1 MSRTT
6 TFKGILGTKLG
17 MTQIFD
23 ENARVVP
30 VTVVQAGPCTVT
42 QVKSPERDGYAAVQL
57 AFGEVKRG
65 RVTKPRAGHFAKAG
79 VEPRR
84 HLVELRTA
92 DAADYTPGQELKA
105 DVFEPG
111 DRLDV
116 VGVSKGKGFAG
127 VMKRHGFKG
136 LSASHG
142 TERKHRSPGSV
153 GACATPSRIFK
164 GMRMAG
170 HMGHQRVTVLN
181 LEVVKVDPE
190 RNLLLVK
197 GAVPGPKRGLVMLRS
212 SVKGAGGSAGAAATP
227 GSSKGVRA

>member
-6 TFKGILGTKLG
+6 TYKGLLGTKLG

-23 ENARVVP
+23 QNARVVP
-30 VTVVQAGPCTVT
+30 VTVIQAGPCTVT

-57 AFGEVKRG
+57 AYGEVKPKA
-65 RVTKPRAGHFAKAG
+65 VTKPRAGHFAKAG
-79 VEPRR
+79 AEPRR
-84 HLVELRTA
+84 HLVELRTT
-92 DAADYTPGQELKA
+92 DAGDYTLGQELKA
-105 DVFEPG
+105 DVFAPG

-136 LSASHG
+136 LGASHG

-153 GACATPSRIFK
+153 GACATPARIFK
-164 GMRMAG
+164 GMHMAG

-181 LEVVKVDPE
+181 LEVVKVDPD
-190 RNLLLVK
+190 RNLLLIK

-212 SVKGAGGSAGAAATP
+212 SVKAVQG
-227 GSSKGVRA
+227 

>member
-6 TFKGILGTKLG
+6 TYKGLLGTKLG

-23 ENARVVP
+23 QNARVVP
-30 VTVVQAGPCTVT
+30 VTVIQAGPCTVT

-57 AFGEVKRG
+57 AYGEVKPKA
-65 RVTKPRAGHFAKAG
+65 VNKPRAGQFTKAG
-79 VEPRR
+79 VDPRR

-92 DAADYTPGQELKA
+92 DAGDYTLGQELKT
-105 DVFEPG
+105 DVFAPG

-136 LSASHG
+136 LGASHG

-170 HMGHQRVTVLN
+170 HMGHQRITVLN
-181 LEVVKVDPE
+181 LEVVKVDPD

-197 GAVPGPKRGLVMLRS
+197 GAVPGPRRGLVMLRS
-212 SVKGAGGSAGAAATP
+212 SVKAVQG
-227 GSSKGVRA
+227 